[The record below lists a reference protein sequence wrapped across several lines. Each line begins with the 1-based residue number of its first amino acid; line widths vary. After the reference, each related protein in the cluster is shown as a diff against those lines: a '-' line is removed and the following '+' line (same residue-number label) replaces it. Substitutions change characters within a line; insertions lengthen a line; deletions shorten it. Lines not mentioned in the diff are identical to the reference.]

1 MIGKDGIL
9 IYGLNIVIILL
20 YYVLQSYGFGEM
32 FCKMYCDNCV
42 GDMLNFFLIIFCSFN

>member
-42 GDMLNFFLIIFCSFN
+42 GDMLNIFFNNFL